1 MKNKNWD
8 VRSKNEIFFLCNNGT
23 NLLNNRT
30 TKFLLMYFY
39 KATDNTKSNKKKMTV
54 ENVFSYSES
63 FKD

>member
-1 MKNKNWD
+1 
-8 VRSKNEIFFLCNNGT
+8 
-23 NLLNNRT
+23 
-30 TKFLLMYFY
+30 MYFY